1 MKEGL
6 IIGGLTKVHD
16 TFQTT
21 TILFLKVS
29 NTNIYSIFIGK
40 KIISYCFTWNIFP
53 NIKHLFLYS

>member
-40 KIISYCFTWNIFP
+40 KKY
-53 NIKHLFLYS
+53 